1 MEFEQ
6 IMKERYATKL
16 FDKRKVSE
24 EKIQKL
30 IDIVRLTPSS
40 YNLQPWKI
48 KIIADDE
55 TKKKLM
61 PASFNQKQIETCS
74 HLLVLCADIDI
85 LTRLEKITKIMK
97 ENGTEDSKIKSY
109 SSVIKEVVKSM
120 KNEEILNWVQKQVYI
135 LLANILNAAKYLGLD
150 SCPMEGFEPK
160 EYSKILNLPK
170 NLIPTVLCPIG
181 YAADTPRKKIRL
193 EKEDIIF

>member
-1 MEFEQ
+1 MDFEK
-6 IMKERYATKL
+6 IMRERYATKL
-16 FDKRKVSE
+16 FDKRKIPE

-30 IDIVRLTPSS
+30 IEIIRLTPSS

-48 KIIADDE
+48 KIISDDE
-55 TKKKLM
+55 TKNKLM

-74 HLLVLCADIDI
+74 HLLVLCADTDI
-85 LTRLEKITKIMK
+85 LTRLEKITKTMK
-97 ENGTEDSKIKSY
+97 ENGIEDSKIKSY
-109 SSVIKEVVKSM
+109 SSMVKEVVKSM
-120 KNEEILNWVQKQVYI
+120 KNEEILNWTQKQVYI
-135 LLANILNAAKYLGLD
+135 LLANTLNAAKHLGLD

-170 NLIPTVLCPIG
+170 NLVPTVLCPIG

>member
-16 FDKRKVSE
+16 FDKRKIPE

-30 IDIVRLTPSS
+30 IDIIRLTPSS